1 MANLFYAFMANIIV
15 IDILAHE
22 VQLLYNNISLKY
34 SASSRDCKILFL
46 FVLPSKKLSVPSHG
60 KIDA

>member
-34 SASSRDCKILFL
+34 FASSRDCQILFP

-60 KIDA
+60 K

>member
-1 MANLFYAFMANIIV
+1 MASIIL
-15 IDILAHE
+15 IDILANE

-34 SASSRDCKILFL
+34 FAGSRDCQILFP